1 MMKDT
6 ASGHI
11 NGVVFRSIALFAIL
25 YQFRFVADDLA
36 DTAVFFVTLCAA
48 FAAAVFLANRMKP
61 LAAIITIGLVP
72 WIVRAFIAMPR
83 LFISGRN
90 VDLAVNLDSLL
101 LNFDRNNFVSLL
113 PFYWA
118 AASTWFAIRSR
129 VFLRAAVI
137 ADAVLLTAVF
147 SFTRISDFALYRWP
161 IVMIVLLAGIVFAQA
176 LALLFSLPPEVA
188 PRRGEK
194 AAAITALLLL
204 VFLGGLIFLKP
215 SQERAV
221 QKGGGLLEPKLFS
234 FDFSQFLRLDTEI
247 SMNDDLILIVK
258 KDPDDGHIL
267 LRRSVLSGYNKKQ
280 GFYRAEEMD
289 EKTHPHRLPPR
300 PMTLSPAEF
309 KSSQR
314 VSQEYF
320 LVNFD
325 AAAFI
330 GMKEPVEITPYESWD
345 ASSFKSAYGVESL
358 ASAAIFYNEGTVFW
372 PEPREFGLSEK
383 ELAVYTAYG
392 DDERIRLLAE
402 EVTQGFDSYDD
413 KVYAILTW
421 LKYGEYRYSLRP
433 GIAPDGDQLTW
444 FLFHSKKGYCSYYAF
459 AMTLMLRSLG
469 IPARVAAGFF
479 IDTETGVFDYYPVRS
494 DMAHAWVEVLFPD
507 YGWIEFDPTSENLAE
522 GEEFRFSAGVDPN
535 LFERLMREILENRS
549 RLRVKMGQDSK
560 SSLTDT
566 YLLARLTAVF
576 VKKLLVP
583 LLILSLLIVLVLI
596 RCGYLFLSVMC
607 HNKRKKAVNLWK
619 HARRR
624 LRLAGVSLA
633 GASPV
638 GRGCPSLLAESEW
651 AQLSDAVIAGTY
663 AMYLGAA
670 AARFAPEYHN
680 EDFVSLQ
687 KAYRVFSESYRKN
700 IPPWRRFLT
709 WIIPLNARL
718 MVLVLLVFLA
728 GDGRAQDI
736 EPDFSETAPPV
747 ESASPLEAA
756 LDANNLF
763 RKAIEAEYSE
773 FWERAIDLYK
783 EGGAKYPNDLRFPRA
798 LGNLYYG
805 RSLYGL
811 AWDEYR
817 KAELIN
823 PFDTSILFRLANTA
837 GHLNHDRTSVAYLEK
852 LLTIDPDNRDAISN
866 LGWMYYKVHRLGDGE
881 RLLNQAIERL
891 GDNADFSMTLA
902 TVYSDMYRYD
912 EGKYWYQK
920 AIAQAEPMRS
930 FTAVAHY
937 NLSILES
944 RFYRYDLAMDEAN
957 ASLDAQ
963 NRASGLLARGELNMR
978 RLELE
983 KAQADFHD
991 AREIDPSPLA
1001 KINLAQTYQ
1010 ISGRLEEAR
1019 LYALDCLKA
1028 GDNSWMINYGID
1040 LVRYKRDI
1048 HEILYKTY
1056 SGLALAEKFVPCRT
1070 LGEKIRSAL
1079 RSVSFRFYTGVH
1091 RKLYQKYS
1099 LAAGDAYSAKFINSE
1114 PNDAPPLDQ
1123 FSQYYNAFETYPRRA
1138 LFYLNKARDFETAII
1153 PASEASYNLEQGV
1166 LLKDKNLTARA
1177 LDELDPDWERE
1188 LIAQCYREFASRQAA
1203 ARGPGLDP
1211 MRQAAAEELFAMN
1224 RGALLQAGI
1233 SLPLE
1238 INLHYDGGGEDF
1250 RRKEKTLYRA
1260 LAKVGFTNVGKAHAA
1275 AQARAARFRLD
1286 ITFRGSAASCELVD
1300 AEGAGN
1306 PLRQVIPLRSLAKAD
1321 IYDFARALSSS
1332 VFKVE

>member
-1 MMKDT
+1 MKNEID
-6 ASGHI
+6 SGHI
-11 NGVVFRSIALFAIL
+11 SGVVFRSLALFAIL
-25 YQFRFVADDLA
+25 FQFRFIADDLA
-36 DTAVFFVTLCAA
+36 DTAVFSVTLCAA
-48 FAAAVFLANRMKP
+48 FAAAGFLANKMKP
-61 LAAIITIGLVP
+61 LAAIITIGLIP
-72 WIVRAFIAMPR
+72 WIVRAFIALPR
-83 LFISGRN
+83 LFISGGN
-90 VDLAVNLDSLL
+90 FDLAAGLDSLL

-118 AASTWFAIRSR
+118 AATTWFSIRSR

-137 ADAVLLTAVF
+137 ADAVLLTAIF

-161 IVMIVLLAGIVFAQA
+161 IVMIVLLAGIIFAQA
-176 LALLFSLPPEVA
+176 LALLFSLPPEIKL
-188 PRRGEK
+188 RGGEK
-194 AAAITALLLL
+194 AAATAALLLL
-204 VFLGGLIFLKP
+204 VFFGGLVFLGP

-247 SMNDDLILIVK
+247 SMSDDLILIVK
-258 KDPDDGHIL
+258 KDPDDNHIL
-267 LRRSVLSGYNKKQ
+267 LRRSVLSGYSKRQ
-280 GFYRAEEMD
+280 GFYRVEEMD

-300 PMTLSPAEF
+300 PMTLFPAEF
-309 KSSQR
+309 KSAQR

-358 ASAAIFYNEGTVFW
+358 TSAAVFNSEESVVFW
-372 PEPREFGLSEK
+372 PDLQELGLSK
-383 ELAVYTAYG
+383 EEFAVYTAYG
-392 DDERIRLLAE
+392 EDERIRLLAE
-402 EVTQGFDSYDD
+402 EITRGFDSYID
-413 KVYAILTW
+413 KVYMILTW
-421 LKYGEYRYSLRP
+421 LKYGEYRYSLKP
-433 GIAPDGDQLTW
+433 GIAPDGDQLAW

-479 IDTETGVFDYYPVRS
+479 IDPETGAFDYYPVRS
-494 DMAHAWVEVLFPD
+494 DMAHAWVEVLFPG
-507 YGWIEFDPTSENLAE
+507 YGWMEFDPTSENLAE
-522 GEEFRFSAGVDPN
+522 GEEFRFSTGVDPN

-549 RLRVKMGQDSK
+549 QLRVKMGQDSK
-560 SSLTDT
+560 NSLTDT

-583 LLILSLLIVLVLI
+583 LLIVSLLVVLVLI

-607 HNKRKKAVNLWK
+607 HNKRRKAVNLWK

-624 LRLAGVSLA
+624 LWLAGY
-633 GASPV
+633 
-638 GRGCPSLLAESEW
+638 GCPSSLAESEW
-651 AQLSDAVIAGTY
+651 ALRSDAVVAGTY

-680 EDFVSLQ
+680 ENFITL
-687 KAYRVFSESYRKN
+687 KNNYRVFSESYRKS
-700 IPPWRRFLT
+700 ISPWRRFFA
-709 WIIPLNARL
+709 WIVPLNVRL
-718 MVLVLLVFLA
+718 MALVLLVFLA
-728 GDGRAQDI
+728 GDGRAQDG
-736 EPDFSETAPPV
+736 PDSPQPLTPEAP
-747 ESASPLEAA
+747 SSMEAIR
-756 LDANNLF
+756 DANDLF
-763 RKAIEAEYSE
+763 RKAIEAEYAE

-783 EGGAKYPNDLRFPRA
+783 EGGAKYPNDLRFPRS

-811 AWDEYR
+811 AWDEYK

-823 PFDTSILFRLANTA
+823 PLDTSILFRLANTA
-837 GHLNHDRTSVAYLEK
+837 GHLNHDRTSVEYLEK
-852 LLTIDPDNRDAISN
+852 LLDLDPDNRDAISN

-912 EGKYWYQK
+912 EGKNWYKK

-944 RFYRYDLAMDEAN
+944 RFYHYNLAMDEAN

-978 RLELE
+978 RLDLE
-983 KAQADFHD
+983 KAQTDFQA

-1040 LVRYKRDI
+1040 PIRYKRDI

-1056 SGLALAEKFVPCRT
+1056 SGLTRAERFVPCGT
-1070 LGEKIRSAL
+1070 LREKIRCTF
-1079 RSVSFRFYTGVH
+1079 RSVSFRFYMAVH
-1091 RKLYQKYS
+1091 RKLYQKFS
-1099 LAAGDAYSAKFINSE
+1099 LAAGDAYSTKFVQSE
-1114 PNDAPPLDQ
+1114 SNGDPPLDQ
-1123 FSQYYNAFETYPRRA
+1123 FIQYYNAFETYPRRA
-1138 LFYLNKARDFETAII
+1138 LFYLNRARDFETAII
-1153 PASEASYNLEQGV
+1153 PASEGSYNLEQGL
-1166 LLKDKNLTARA
+1166 LLKDNSLMTRA
-1177 LDELDPDWERE
+1177 LDELDPVWERE
-1188 LIAQCYREFASRQAA
+1188 LIAQCYREFA
-1203 ARGPGLDP
+1203 ARGPARSP
-1211 MRQAAAEELFAMN
+1211 AAEELFALN

-1233 SLPLE
+1233 SLPVE
-1238 INLHYDGGGEDF
+1238 INLYYAGEGEEL
-1250 RRKEKTLYRA
+1250 RRREKTLYRA
-1260 LAKVGFTNVGKAHAA
+1260 LAKAGFANVGKAHAA
-1275 AQARAARFRLD
+1275 TAKARFKLN
-1286 ITFRGSAASCELVD
+1286 ISFQGSAASCELTD
-1300 AEGAGN
+1300 TEGGEK
-1306 PLRQVIPLRSLAKAD
+1306 PLRRLIPLRSPSKKD
-1321 IYDFARALSSS
+1321 IYHFAGALSNF
-1332 VFKVE
+1332 VFRVE